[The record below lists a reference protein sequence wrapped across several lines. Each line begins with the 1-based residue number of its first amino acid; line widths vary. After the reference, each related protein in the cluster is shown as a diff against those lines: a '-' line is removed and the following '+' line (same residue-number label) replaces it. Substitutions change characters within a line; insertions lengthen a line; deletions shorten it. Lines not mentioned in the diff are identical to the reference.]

1 MISRLLNEFFAAIR
15 LEEVRVKRPTQIFL
29 CGGGIPRPEIA
40 GPPKCARHFFYRY
53 LEQNSSPLFSDI
65 VLAEAIVKNG
75 EQEKNGFKDLLE
87 LERLV
92 AEIVAVILL
101 FVESAGSFAE
111 FGAFTQN
118 DTILKRLVAVIDNQ
132 FRERTSSFIYLG
144 PTKRLLNHDEHSL
157 VYSSWLKD
165 DDTGAINDESATKMA
180 TDLCERL
187 PKILKR
193 NGNTGLLSTITS
205 DSSFLSEGE
214 CMCLITGL
222 LDVFL
227 VLTASEVEGR
237 AKKISNF
244 SIIDPS

>member
-1 MISRLLNEFFAAIR
+1 MSRTVNK
-15 LEEVRVKRPTQIFL
+15 KRTD
-29 CGGGIPRPEIA
+29 
-40 GPPKCARHFFYRY
+40 
-53 LEQNSSPLFSDI
+53 S
-65 VLAEAIVKNG
+65 
-75 EQEKNGFKDLLE
+75 KDLLE

-227 VLTASEVEGR
+227 VLTASEVEEGL
-237 AKKISNF
+237 KKFPTFLSSTQVSRYLYVLRKLGLIDRISHSKQNWYFARKPYVEWCF
-244 SIIDPS
+244 SATSSMRTTLDWKRYFRDECIRLKS